1 MEKTNETLQL
11 IFNRVS
17 LRKYDKKQISDEHLN
32 LILDATMRAPT
43 AGNNMLYSII
53 IIKDYQ
59 TKEKLA
65 ISCDNQPFIK
75 DASCIM
81 VFLADVKRLYDY
93 FKLCNVEKFCAEN
106 DLTYNH
112 PNLQMLYL
120 ALNDAL
126 IAAQTAVI
134 AAESLGIGSC
144 YIGDIAE
151 RFEYHKQLLNL
162 PENVFI
168 ATMFCFGYYPQ
179 GYQKKLRPRFD
190 KKYIVHNEKYNI
202 IDSVQLENVYKLYAN
217 EFKLRLNDNSPQ
229 VAEVEANR
237 KLKYENY
244 GHYLYAKKFG
254 SEFALELERSIKEML
269 KNWG

>member
-17 LRKYDKKQISDEHLN
+17 LRKYDKKPITDEHLN
-32 LILDATMRAPT
+32 LILNATMRAPT
-43 AGNNMLYSII
+43 AGNNMLYSVIV
-53 IIKDYQ
+53 IKDQQ

-65 ISCDNQPFIK
+65 VSCDNQPFIK
-75 DASCIM
+75 DASVLL

-93 FKLCNVEKFCAEN
+93 FKACDVERFCKEN
-106 DLTYNH
+106 SISYTK
-112 PNLQMLYL
+112 PNMQMLYL

-151 RFEYHKQLLNL
+151 RFEYHKELLNL

-168 ATMFCFGYYPQ
+168 ATMLCFGYYPQ

-190 KKYIVHNEKYNI
+190 KKYIVHSEKYNI
-202 IDSVQLENVYKLYAN
+202 IKTEDIKKMYEIYTNELNVKLN
-217 EFKLRLNDNSPQ
+217 NQGSIVEDTKPEFS
-229 VAEVEANR
+229 
-237 KLKYENY
+237 NY
-244 GHYLYAKKFG
+244 GQLLYSRKFG
-254 SEFALELERSIKEML
+254 SEFAIEMERSIKEML
-269 KNWG
+269 KNWA

>member
-1 MEKTNETLQL
+1 MEESNETLQV

-17 LRKYDKKQISDEHLN
+17 LRKYDKKPITDEHLN
-32 LILDATMRAPT
+32 LILNATMRAPT

-53 IIKDYQ
+53 VIKDKI

-75 DASCIM
+75 DASVIM

-93 FKLCNVEKFCAEN
+93 FEACEVEKFCKEN
-106 DLTYNH
+106 NIQYSR
-112 PNLQMLYL
+112 PNMQMLYL

-151 RFEYHKQLLNL
+151 RFEYHKELFNL

-168 ATMFCFGYYPQ
+168 ATMLCFGYYPQ
-179 GYQKKLRPRFD
+179 GYEKKLRPRFD
-190 KKYIVHNEKYNI
+190 KKYIVHSEKYNI
-202 IDSVQLENVYKLYAN
+202 VKRQDLEKMYSLYVNELKIDLENQGK
-217 EFKLRLNDNSPQ
+217 
-229 VAEVEANR
+229 
-237 KLKYENY
+237 KYSNY
-244 GHYLYAKKFG
+244 GQFLYAKKFG
-254 SEFALELERSIKEML
+254 SDFAIEMERSLNKMFE
-269 KNWG
+269 NWG

>member
-1 MEKTNETLQL
+1 MENSFERLNETLKV

-17 LRKYDKKQISDEHLN
+17 LRKYDKKSISDEDLN

-53 IIKDYQ
+53 LIKDKE

-65 ISCDNQPFIK
+65 VSCDNQPFIK
-75 DASCIM
+75 EADVIM

-93 FKLCNVEKFCAEN
+93 FKLCNVKEFCLKSN
-106 DLTYNH
+106 VKYTR
-112 PNLQMLYL
+112 PNIQMLYL
-120 ALNDAL
+120 GLNDAL

-151 RFEYHKQLLNL
+151 RFEYHKELLNL

-168 ATMFCFGYYPQ
+168 ATMLCFGYYPDD
-179 GYQKKLRPRFD
+179 YERRLRPRFD

-202 IDSVQLENVYKLYAN
+202 IDTDQIKKMYSIYADKFETVNSESENG
-217 EFKLRLNDNSPQ
+217 
-229 VAEVEANR
+229 
-237 KLKYENY
+237 LKYENY
-244 GHYLYAKKFG
+244 GQFLYDKKFG
-254 SEFALELERSIKEML
+254 SDFAIEMERSIQQMF